1 MQWYYHQYHGKSD
14 LLAKKLFRIYNGKL
28 SLNIAKVETIDS
40 IKQKRKIY
48 ANKTKEFFER
58 KLSFA
63 KVIVV
68 II

>member
-1 MQWYYHQYHGKSD
+1 M
-14 LLAKKLFRIYNGKL
+14 AKKLFRIYNGKL